1 MAITV
6 SSWWLSTGNGG
17 RCWRDFN
24 AHRAREKTPTAPI
37 HHYTWRRGRT
47 TLINN
52 NISPPSSM
60 LQSEIVTSLMEA
72 KLLKNW
78 TWTIF
83 SAFWCNMSDMILV
96 LKIMMIMIIEYFQ
109 FGPRLGVGISPYFLQ
124 HSERCDCKKVRA
136 CQGIQANLI
145 FILVEKWKG

>member
-1 MAITV
+1 
-6 SSWWLSTGNGG
+6 
-17 RCWRDFN
+17 
-24 AHRAREKTPTAPI
+24 
-37 HHYTWRRGRT
+37 
-47 TLINN
+47 
-52 NISPPSSM
+52 M

-109 FGPRLGVGISPYFLQ
+109 FGPRLGAWGLGLISCSIVKGAIARKLGLA
-124 HSERCDCKKVRA
+124 RA
-136 CQGIQANLI
+136 FRQTLS
-145 FILVEKWKG
+145 L